1 MKNFNPPQDL
11 QKQVEMYFDQA
22 LDPQSQQEFLQKV
35 DSDPTYHQAFQHEQ
49 AMRDQIK
56 KRIYRPVTSSQL
68 IQAIKN
74 QIRKPGE

>member
-1 MKNFNPPQDL
+1 MKDFNTPQDL
-11 QKQVEMYFDQA
+11 QRQVEMYFDQA

-35 DSDPTYHQAFQHEQ
+35 DSDPNYQLAFQHEQ

-56 KRIYRPVTSSQL
+56 KHIYRPVTSNQL

-74 QIRKPGE
+74 NIHKPAE

>member
-1 MKNFNPPQDL
+1 MENFNTPQDL

-35 DSDPTYHQAFQHEQ
+35 DSDPSYFQAFEHEKN
-49 AMRDQIK
+49 MRDQI
-56 KRIYRPVTSSQL
+56 RQRVYRPVNSSQL

-74 QIRKPGE
+74 QIHTKE